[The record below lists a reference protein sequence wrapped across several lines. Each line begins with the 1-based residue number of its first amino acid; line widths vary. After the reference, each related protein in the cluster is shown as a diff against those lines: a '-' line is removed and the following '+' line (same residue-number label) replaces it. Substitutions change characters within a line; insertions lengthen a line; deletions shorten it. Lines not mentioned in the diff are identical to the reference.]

1 VCRRITVIG
10 RAVYYGTVQDKEY
23 ARREIISALENTGG
37 NLAKTAPQLCI
48 CLRQLYR
55 IIYKMD
61 MWQEVHRTR
70 KEWLDRWYAEQK
82 RECDSDDWL
91 VRTRKALQ
99 NG

>member
-10 RAVYYGTVQDKEY
+10 RAVYYGTARDKEY
-23 ARREIISALENTGG
+23 ARREIIVALENTGG
-37 NLAKTAPQLCI
+37 NLTKSSHELCI

-61 MWQEVHRTR
+61 LWPEVHRTR
-70 KEWLDRWYAEQK
+70 KEWVDRWYDTQK
-82 RECDSDDWL
+82 VNADDWL
-91 VRTRKALQ
+91 VKTRKALQ